1 MALILS
7 CSLLLFCYVCRF
19 MLRRPAQKVKGGGS
33 GVTPLRQRM
42 RYTPDDKKPV
52 RDRVL
57 INVINTTFLNS
68 ATVTKARKKP
78 APALQGQLIP
88 LYVKFVFIN

>member
-1 MALILS
+1 MFAVL
-7 CSLLLFCYVCRF
+7 CCAA
-19 MLRRPAQKVKGGGS
+19 RRRRSRAGAP
-33 GVTPLRQRM
+33 GVTPLRQRL
-42 RYTPDDKKPV
+42 RYTPDDKKLV

>member
-1 MALILS
+1 
-7 CSLLLFCYVCRF
+7 
-19 MLRRPAQKVKGGGS
+19 MLRRPAQKVKGGAP
-33 GVTPLRQRM
+33 GVTPLRQRL

-68 ATVTKARKKP
+68 ATVTKARKSQPRRCK
-78 APALQGQLIP
+78 GS
-88 LYVKFVFIN
+88 

>member
-1 MALILS
+1 MFAVL
-7 CSLLLFCYVCRF
+7 CCAA
-19 MLRRPAQKVKGGGS
+19 RRRRSRADSPGDR
-33 GVTPLRQRM
+33 PLRQRL
-42 RYTPDDKKPV
+42 RYTTDDKKPV

>member
-1 MALILS
+1 MFAVLCCAARRRRS
-7 CSLLLFCYVCRF
+7 RAASPGGMSLR
-19 MLRRPAQKVKGGGS
+19 LR
-33 GVTPLRQRM
+33 LRQA
-42 RYTPDDKKPV
+42 TGDKKLG

-57 INVINTTFLNS
+57 INAINTTFLNS

-78 APALQGQLIP
+78 APALQGELIP

>member
-1 MALILS
+1 
-7 CSLLLFCYVCRF
+7 LLCLPFYAA
-19 MLRRPAQKVKGGGS
+19 PPGAEGQGGAP
-33 GVTPLRQRM
+33 GVTPLRQRL

-68 ATVTKARKKP
+68 ATVTKARKSQPRRCK
-78 APALQGQLIP
+78 GS
-88 LYVKFVFIN
+88 